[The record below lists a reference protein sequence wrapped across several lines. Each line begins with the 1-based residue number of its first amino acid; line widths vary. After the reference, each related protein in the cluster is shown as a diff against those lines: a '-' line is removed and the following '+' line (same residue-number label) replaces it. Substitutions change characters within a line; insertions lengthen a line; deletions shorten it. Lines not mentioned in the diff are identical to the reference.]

1 MGFTTTEMIA
11 TVAVPAAEKRATFVA
26 RPGAILACI
35 CAATFVLYLG
45 TAWFGFVLDDV
56 YQVLD
61 TAAIHSWG
69 YFFGYFTSATFA
81 TPYYRPLLLAWF
93 RINDALFGANAAGWH
108 LCSVT
113 LHVAVTAL
121 VYALARRL
129 GGTTTVALIAALI
142 FGVHPIHIQSA
153 AWISDACDPLSAIF
167 LLAAFLAWVH
177 GEQRSSTT
185 WKAAAAAAYVLALLT
200 KEGAVALPALI
211 VAYAAIYTDGNWKDK
226 ARRAISSALPFAVI
240 TAAYLY
246 VHEELTRSVVGNQMN
261 LSFTTALLTVPSLVT
276 FYLKK
281 LFVPIGLSGF
291 YDNPYIRTAS
301 FRDFFLPLIVL
312 AVVAGAVWLWQRR
325 AKESRLIAFATCW
338 FVLTLAPALD
348 VRKLPHDGAA
358 HDRYLYL
365 ASMGFSILIALGLD
379 QMLASTAPANRER
392 VTAAAAIALA
402 VVLVALNL
410 PQQVYWANDFLLY
423 QRGVAIAPGND
434 RARNNLGRVLAERG
448 DFRGAETM
456 FVDILSRNPDSA
468 LAHYN
473 LGYTLYR
480 EGRYAEAEPHLV
492 RATAGEPSNPFMHL
506 YLGLTAMREGKLDIA
521 EREVGQAVRM
531 RPGHLG
537 FHLALSYVL
546 ESKGDLSGALQE
558 TRAELAH
565 APGNAAIRERAEQLA
580 TRLGTKPATAAAP
593 SRIR

>member
-1 MGFTTTEMIA
+1 MAPITSEPILISTPATAEKTMGFT
-11 TVAVPAAEKRATFVA
+11 A
-26 RPGAILACI
+26 RPGAILSCI

-69 YFFGYFTSATFA
+69 YFFGYFTTATFA
-81 TPYYRPLLLAWF
+81 TPYYRPLLLTWF
-93 RINDALFGANAAGWH
+93 RINDALFGANATGWH
-108 LCSVT
+108 LSSVA

-129 GGTTTVALIAALI
+129 GGTTTVALVAALI

-153 AWISDACDPLSAIF
+153 AWVSDACDPLSAVF
-167 LLAAFLAWVH
+167 VLAAFLAWVH
-177 GEQRSSTT
+177 GEQRSSAA
-185 WKAAAAAAYVLALLT
+185 WKAAAAASYVLGLLT
-200 KEGAVALPALI
+200 KEGAVVLPALI
-211 VAYAAIYTDGNWKDK
+211 VAYAAMYTDGNWKDK
-226 ARRAISSALPFAVI
+226 ARWAISGALPFAVI

-261 LSFTTALLTVPSLVT
+261 LSFTTALLTVPSLVM

-291 YDNPYIRTAS
+291 YDNPYISTAS
-301 FRDFFLPLIVL
+301 LKDFFLPLIVL
-312 AVVAGAVWLWQRR
+312 AVAAGAVWLWQRR
-325 AKESRLIAFATCW
+325 AKESRLIAFSACW

-365 ASMGFSILIALGLD
+365 ASVGFSILIALGLE
-379 QMLASTAPANRER
+379 QMLARSAAVDRER
-392 VTAAAAIALA
+392 LTAVAAIAMA
-402 VVLVALNL
+402 VVLAGLNL

-423 QRGVAIAPGND
+423 QRGVEIAPGND

-480 EGRYAEAEPHLV
+480 QGRYAEAEPHLV
-492 RATAGEPSNPFMHL
+492 RAIAGEPSNPFMHL

-521 EREVGQAVRM
+521 ESEVGQAVRM
-531 RPGHLG
+531 RPGLLG

-546 ESKGDLSGALQE
+546 ESKGDLGGALQE

-565 APGNAAIRERAEQLA
+565 APGNAAIRERAAELQA
-580 TRLGTKPATAAAP
+580 RVGTRPATAAAP
-593 SRIR
+593 TRTP